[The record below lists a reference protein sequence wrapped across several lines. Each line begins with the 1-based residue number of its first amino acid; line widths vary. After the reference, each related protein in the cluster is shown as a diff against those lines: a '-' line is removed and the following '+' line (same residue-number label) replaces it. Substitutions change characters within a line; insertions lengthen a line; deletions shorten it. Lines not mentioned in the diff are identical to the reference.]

1 MFLAKYGI
9 IKKLVDRYDYDGA
22 YLRLKEFELDETN
35 VAIIINS
42 CRYAVNFDFK
52 TAKHILKLVDED
64 IKTTKFYKNLENNLE
79 HLIDGNPD
87 SLFSELI
94 ANIEFQIVNEEYID
108 FLGRVYRFKEAIY
121 KYIFVLNNTDKK
133 RFSLTDK
140 QMEKREI
147 LKNLRKIYKIYNS
160 NLTYGISTYIDRR
173 LSEKPKYVEIDN
185 ILNSEKMNQL
195 IDLRNESIVGHGFK
209 GASGD
214 DIKRAYGNPYSVI
227 DDFKDCLRKLD
238 VKVTIDKYIGI
249 NEFILEL
256 LKEM

>member
-1 MFLAKYGI
+1 MAKYKV
-9 IKKLVDRYDYDGA
+9 IKKFIDRYDYDGA
-22 YLRLKEFELDETN
+22 FSRLKEFGLEETN
-35 VAIIINS
+35 AAKIINS

-52 TAKHILKLVDED
+52 TAKYILNLVDDE
-64 IKTTKFYKNLENNLE
+64 IKDSRFYKELNTNLQN
-79 HLIDGNPD
+79 LIDGEPD

-94 ANIEFQIVNEEYID
+94 ANIEFQITNEEYID

-121 KYIFVLNNTDKK
+121 KYLFVLNNTDKK

-147 LKNLRKIYKIYNS
+147 LKNLRKTYKIYNS
-160 NLTYGISTYIDRR
+160 NLTYGISTYIDRK
-173 LSEKPKYVEIDN
+173 LSEKPKYVEVDK
-185 ILNSEKMNQL
+185 ILNSEKMNEL

-227 DDFKDCLRKLD
+227 DDFKDCLRKLG
-238 VKVTIDKYIGI
+238 VKVTVNKYISI
-249 NEFILEL
+249 NKLILEL